1 MARSFEEARVL
12 ALALQRRRAYF
23 IRYMQEIKRFYE
35 ADWVVPNPSVKE
47 EPDVAQMIPS
57 LITDTVDGLGMRA
70 ASVLPSVYCPALKP
84 HIEGSAKKA
93 VNRRKIIN
101 ATYDEN
107 RWKIKLRRYYRHQ
120 VAYGTGAIF
129 IEPDFK
135 KQSIR
140 MRVRDPLF
148 SYPEPTSGENVEA
161 PNYVAFITRHSGAE
175 LRMKYPT
182 VRAEV
187 GGPITSE
194 QDQAEWDI
202 MEWVDNDQIMFG
214 LMGPVAD
221 EGDHINQ
228 QYIESMGHGPWMQLG
243 PTVVNRAGRCL
254 VVTPCEVS
262 LHTIGTRLNAL
273 LGNVHMQSQL
283 MSLEVLAQ
291 QKAIF
296 PDMFVI
302 GNPNETP
309 KILNGAW
316 QDGRTGAMNLL
327 SGVGQV
333 GQISQTPDVRNQAM
347 IDRLERNTRVS
358 AGLNPQMGGESYG
371 SLRTGRALDAMMASS
386 VDPRIQEMHEVHE
399 AWMPYVNSTILAAY
413 EGWFPDKKF
422 TMFSGWPSDKG
433 LVEFVPEK
441 EIEGIHHNTVSYAVP
456 GADVIQ
462 TTQILGSLL
471 GAKQIST
478 DSFQNKHPWID
489 DAAAEQDAIVKEDIH
504 KAMLAGVQEQI
515 ATGQM
520 PMSIVAK
527 LYDKVAEG
535 MPLSDAMT
543 EIDEEIRAEQARA
556 AEEAQLAA
564 ADPAAQMGLAA
575 GAAAAAPGAL
585 PPGAGPPGG
594 APLGPGGPESDMA
607 AMLQGALG
615 AGAPV

>member
-1 MARSFEEARVL
+1 MARTFEEARVL
-12 ALALQRRRAYF
+12 ALNLQRRRAYF

-70 ASVLPSVYCPALKP
+70 ASVLPTVYCPAKKP
-84 HIEGSAKKA
+84 HIDGSARKGT
-93 VNRRKIIN
+93 NRRRILN
-101 ATYDEN
+101 ATYHQN
-107 RWKIKLRRYYRHQ
+107 RWKIKARRYYRHQ
-120 VAYGTGAIF
+120 VAYGTGVIF
-129 IEPDFK
+129 VEPDFK
-135 KQSIR
+135 TGTIR

-148 SYPEPTSGENVEA
+148 SYPEPTAGENVE
-161 PNYVAFITRHSGAE
+161 PPHYVANITRHSGAE
-175 LRMKYPT
+175 LRMKYPA
-182 VRAEV
+182 VREENS
-187 GGPITSE
+187 GPIAAVN
-194 QDQAEWDI
+194 DDAEWDV
-202 MEWVDNDQIMFG
+202 MEWIDDDQIMFG
-214 LMGPVAD
+214 LLGPLQN
-221 EGDHINQ
+221 EGDHISTQ
-228 QYIESMGHGPWMQLG
+228 FLERMGHGPWMQLG
-243 PTVVNRAGRCL
+243 PSVVNRANRCL
-254 VVTPCEVS
+254 VVTPQEVS
-262 LHTIGTRLNAL
+262 LHSIGTRLNAL

-309 KILNGAW
+309 KILSGAW

-413 EGWFPDKKF
+413 EGWFPDKKY
-422 TMFSGWPSDKG
+422 TIFSGWPSDKG
-433 LVEFVPEK
+433 MIEFTPEK
-441 EIEGIHHNTVSYAVP
+441 DIEGIYDNTVSYAVP

-462 TTQILGSLL
+462 TTQVLGSLL
-471 GAKQIST
+471 GAKVIST
-478 DSFQNKHPWID
+478 DSFQSKHPWID
-489 DAAAEQDAIVKEDIH
+489 DSDQEQDNIVKEDIH

-515 ATGQM
+515 ASGQM

-527 LYDKVAEG
+527 LYDKIAEG
-535 MPLSDAMT
+535 MALSEAMT

-556 AEEAQLAA
+556 AEEAQLAQA
-564 ADPAAQMGLAA
+564 GASAQMGLAA
-575 GAAAAAPGAL
+575 GPAAAAPGAL
-585 PPGAGPPGG
+585 PPEMMAGGG
-594 APLGPGGPESDMA
+594 GPPLGPQGPEVDMA

-615 AGAPV
+615 GGA

>member
-1 MARSFEEARVL
+1 MARTFEEARVL
-12 ALALQRRRAYF
+12 ALNLQRRRAYF

-47 EPDVAQMIPS
+47 EPAVAQMIPS

-70 ASVLPSVYCPALKP
+70 ASVLPTVYCPAKKS
-84 HIEGSAKKA
+84 HIESSAKRGT
-93 VNRRKIIN
+93 NRRRILN
-101 ATYDEN
+101 ATYHQN
-107 RWKIKLRRYYRHQ
+107 RWKIKARRYYRHQ

-135 KQSIR
+135 TQAIR

-148 SYPEPTSGENVEA
+148 SYPEPTSGENVE
-161 PNYVAFITRHSGAE
+161 PPSYVAFITRHSGAE
-175 LRMKYPT
+175 LRMRYAV
-182 VRAEV
+182 VREES
-187 GGPITSE
+187 GGPISKE
-194 QDQAEWDI
+194 SDDAEWDV
-202 MEWVDNDQIMFG
+202 MEWIDDDQIIFG
-214 LMGPVAD
+214 LMGPVAT
-221 EGDHINQ
+221 EGDHINGE
-228 QYIESMGHGPWMQLG
+228 YCHRMGHGPWMQLG
-243 PTVVNRAGRCL
+243 PTVVNRANRCL
-254 VVTPCEVS
+254 AVTPCEVS

-273 LGNVHMQSQL
+273 LGNVQMQSKL

-309 KILNGAW
+309 KILTGAW

-413 EGWFPDKKF
+413 EGWFPDKKY
-422 TMFSGWPSDKG
+422 TIFSGWPSDKG
-433 LVEFVPEK
+433 MIEFTPSTD
-441 EIEGIHHNTVSYAVP
+441 IEGIYDNTVSYAVP

-462 TTQILGSLL
+462 TTQVLGSML
-471 GAKQIST
+471 GAKVIST
-478 DSFQNKHPWID
+478 NSFQSKHPWID
-489 DAAAEQDAIVKEDIH
+489 DSDQEQENIVKEDIH

-515 ATGQM
+515 ASGQM
-520 PMSIVAK
+520 PMAIVAR
-527 LYDKVAEG
+527 LYDMVAEG
-535 MPLSDAMT
+535 TSLSEAMT
-543 EIDEEIRAEQARA
+543 NIDEEIRAEQAAA
-556 AEEAQLAA
+556 AEQ
-564 ADPAAQMGLAA
+564 AQMQSAANAQPGLAA
-575 GAAAAAPGAL
+575 GPAAAMPGAAPPGMEQMGAA
-585 PPGAGPPGG
+585 PMGPQ
-594 APLGPGGPESDMA
+594 GPEVDMA

-615 AGAPV
+615 AG